1 MVLEMRGNSALKAHE
16 NARWAGMV
24 ASSWVQAT
32 VGVCYCF
39 GLYSPMLKEFLG
51 YNQAQLNTLG
61 FAKDLGTYV
70 AVFQGLAVDVIPVWG
85 FLALGSIQSF
95 VGYGVLWLVLSG
107 RIAPPPYWMVCVLLA
122 VGSNGGPW
130 LDTVN
135 IVVNL
140 RNFPHKRGAVTGVL
154 KCCFGLS
161 SAIFSLLYAAILHS
175 DSPASFL
182 LLAASVITGVCFLAF
197 PFIRPVTPAASPEL
211 ELDDEDDDDDDDNFS
226 SSSSSAASTN
236 KFSFLWFYFVLFA
249 FTLYLLAAALLT
261 SLGFINTLATQVIAC
276 GMIFF
281 LGAPLFLPTLIAK
294 FSKRRYQNK
303 TGVDAPAAREPF
315 LLPRDQQ
322 CHSNCPHRVDV
333 EDFPA
338 QTKNHSKVAAPVVQI
353 LASVEEEE
361 EAAAKAVRSL
371 AEAVEEANNVE
382 EEFAGHEPEMNLIQ
396 AVTKLEYWLL
406 FLSFLI
412 GSGTAVT
419 AQNNLGQLGE
429 AQGLNNV
436 TVFVT
441 LISTMSSLGRLGGGI
456 ISDYGVRLAAI
467 PRPIWMAI
475 AQAGLVFAHLLLATA
490 LPGSLYPASIL
501 TGISFGI
508 LWAVIVPTTSELF
521 GLKHIGLLYS
531 TITISSALGSF
542 LFSSLVGPL
551 FDRER
556 QRETEMGKNTLWTY
570 NSEPATIPTSSS
582 EHSSAA
588 AAAASFSSF
597 LLEDSSSSSVR
608 LLQQAATAAEGKCSG
623 AHCFRLAFIIMAAV
637 CAVGVFI
644 NLALAA
650 RTRSLY
656 KSLHK
661 HQNSNST
668 TTTTTTTCHHDCQSD
683 LPSQS

>member
-1 MVLEMRGNSALKAHE
+1 MLLEMRGNSAALKAHD

-51 YNQAQLNTLG
+51 YNQAQINTLG

-70 AVFQGLAVDVIPVWG
+70 AVLQGLAVDVIPVWG
-85 FLALGSIQSF
+85 FLALGSIQSL

-140 RNFPHKRGAVTGVL
+140 RNFPHKRGAVTGIL

-182 LLAASVITGVCFLAF
+182 LLAASVITGVCFLAC
-197 PFIRPVTPAASPEL
+197 PFIRPIPPAASPEL
-211 ELDDEDDDDDDDNFS
+211 ELDDEDDDDDDDDNFS
-226 SSSSSAASTN
+226 SSSSSAASTT

-294 FSKRRYQNK
+294 FSKRRYQNRMD
-303 TGVDAPAAREPF
+303 VAAPAAREPF

-322 CHSNCPHRVDV
+322 CHSHCPHRVDV

-338 QTKNHSKVAAPVVQI
+338 QTKNHSVVAAPVVQI

-382 EEFAGHEPEMNLIQ
+382 EEFAGHEPQMNLMQ
-396 AVTKLEYWLL
+396 AVTKLDYWLL

-429 AQGLNNV
+429 VQGLNNV

-456 ISDYGVRLAAI
+456 VSDYGVRLAAI

-475 AQAGLVFAHLLLATA
+475 AQAGLVFAHLLFATA

-501 TGISFGI
+501 TGICFGI

-521 GLKHIGLLYS
+521 GLKHIGMLYC
-531 TITISSALGSF
+531 TITISSAMGSF

-570 NSEPATIPTSSS
+570 NSEPAIIPTSSS
-582 EHSSAA
+582 EHSSSAA
-588 AAAASFSSF
+588 AAAFSSF
-597 LLEDSSSSSVR
+597 LLEDSSSSSVT

-650 RTRSLY
+650 RTLSLY
-656 KSLHK
+656 QSLHK
-661 HQNSNST
+661 RQSSNST
-668 TTTTTTTCHHDCQSD
+668 TTTTTFHHDCESD
-683 LPSQS
+683 LPSRS